1 MGGPGCRENRQRG
14 GGGKLPIWVA
24 LNRQRETT
32 HLIEWLIAAWDKP
45 WSGKVHATIVG
56 LDEATQAEWGNSGK
70 LPTLEQMIRDAR
82 GDQQVIRRAMQPAL
96 SASAPANPSGSI
108 SHGASI
114 GCVDLNSP
122 TAPDQIVTAR
132 LAQQL
137 SGIVQLEIGQ
147 SE

>member
-1 MGGPGCRENRQRG
+1 M
-14 GGGKLPIWVA
+14 A
-24 LNRQRETT
+24 LNRQTETT

-56 LDEATQAEWGNSGK
+56 LDEATQAEYSGK

-96 SASAPANPSGSI
+96 YAWLPPIRAAQYRTAPVSVAWTSI
-108 SHGASI
+108 HRLRRTNRHGAA
-114 GCVDLNSP
+114 GPGNDE
-122 TAPDQIVTAR
+122 
-132 LAQQL
+132 
-137 SGIVQLEIGQ
+137 IVQLEIGQ